1 MLMLIIVESPTKAKH
16 IQSML
21 NCKVL
26 ATYGHIKEMPKNEIA
41 IDYANNFKP
50 KLHFIR
56 GKNEV
61 IAKVKAAGEHVQS
74 IVLATDP
81 DREGEGIA
89 YHIYESLPISLRK
102 KCKRAVFHAI
112 TMEGVRK
119 GLANMRDL
127 DMNMA
132 MAQQARRVLDR
143 MAGYEI
149 SPMLWA
155 RLKGNVGLSAGRV
168 QSAALKLV
176 VDRQDEMNRFESKEY
191 WMMNAT
197 FQRHPDL
204 LFNAALIYR
213 GNKSVE
219 AEPIME
225 KSEVQAIAE
234 HLKQS
239 QFEVNEVSIQT
250 KKYRPPAPLITTTM
264 LQLSS
269 SELGFS
275 PKKTMSIAQE
285 LFEGVQGHGFIT
297 YMRTDSPRVDATAE
311 REAADFI
318 RGQYGEKFVRDEHV
332 EYKANENAQ
341 DAHECIRPTDINFT
355 PDKAKQVL
363 TGDQQKVYRLI
374 YTRFLGSQM
383 ASAIHHETNVTISG
397 WDNAYETRFRAFS
410 SRILFRGWRDLLA
423 NDENGQ
429 RLQLGLE
436 GIEKEDIIRIK
447 DLEAKKH
454 QTKGPAAYTEASLI
468 KALEKWGIGR
478 PSTYAQIMDQLLLRK
493 YVQIVKGKVIVT
505 ELGGKV
511 CQTLQSTFPSLID
524 LRFTANMESELD
536 RVANGELDWTKVI
549 EPFYTAIRTANS

>member
-1 MLMLIIVESPTKAKH
+1 MLIIVESPTKAKH

-26 ATYGHIKEMPKNEIA
+26 ATFGHIKEMPKNEIA
-41 IDYANNFKP
+41 IDYTNDFKP

-61 IAKVKAAGEHVQS
+61 ISKIKAAGENVKI

-89 YHIYESLPISLRK
+89 YHIYESLPPVLRK
-102 KCKRAVFHAI
+102 KCKRAVFHSI
-112 TMEGVRK
+112 TSEGVHK
-119 GLANMRDL
+119 GLANMRGL

-168 QSAALKLV
+168 QSAALKLI

-197 FQRHPDL
+197 FQRIPEL
-204 LFNAALIYR
+204 LFQAELISR
-213 GNKSVE
+213 ENKSVE
-219 AEPIME
+219 EERIVE
-225 KSEVQAIAE
+225 KTEVQVIAE
-234 HLKQS
+234 HLKRS
-239 QFEVNEVSIQT
+239 QFEVNDVTIQT
-250 KKYRPPAPLITTTM
+250 KKYRPPAPLITTSL

-285 LFEGVQGHGFIT
+285 LFEGIQGHGFIT
-297 YMRTDSPRVDATAE
+297 YMRTDSPRVDSEAE
-311 REAADFI
+311 RAAADFI
-318 RGQYGEKFVRDEHV
+318 RGMYGEEFVRDDHV
-332 EYKANENAQ
+332 EYKADEKAQ
-341 DAHECIRPTDINFT
+341 DAHECIRPTDINLS
-355 PDKAKQVL
+355 PEKAEELL
-363 TGDQQKVYRLI
+363 TGDQQKLYRLI
-374 YTRFLGSQM
+374 YNRFMVSQM
-383 ASAIHHETNVTISG
+383 ASAIHHETSVIISG
-397 WDNAYETRFRAFS
+397 WDDAYETRFRAFS
-410 SRILFRGWRDLLA
+410 SRILFRGWRDLLGSKE
-423 NDENGQ
+423 DEQ
-429 RLQLGLE
+429 KQQTGLE
-436 GIEKEDIIRIK
+436 EVARGNAIRIK
-447 DLEAKKH
+447 DLEARKH
-454 QTKGPAAYTEASLI
+454 QTKGPVAYTEASLI

-493 YVQIVKGKVIVT
+493 YVKVVKGKVVAT
-505 ELGGKV
+505 ELGEKV
-511 CQTLQSTFPSLID
+511 CSTLQNVFPSLID

-536 RVANGELDWTKVI
+536 KVANGDLIWTEVI
-549 EPFYTAIRTANS
+549 EPFYHAIRKATR